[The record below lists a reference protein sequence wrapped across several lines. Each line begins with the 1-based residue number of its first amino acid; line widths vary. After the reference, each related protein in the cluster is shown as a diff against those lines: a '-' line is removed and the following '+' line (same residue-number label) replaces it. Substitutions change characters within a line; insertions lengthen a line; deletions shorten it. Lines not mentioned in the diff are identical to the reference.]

1 MLIRL
6 FQQTTT
12 GGMAEFHTLAE
23 FHALAEFQTLLG
35 LSSRRKSRPG

>member
-23 FHALAEFQTLLG
+23 FQTLLG